1 MQFGNLCNVV
11 MPPQSK
17 LLLTVPLLGF
27 VTLRLESILTNVA
40 LPTDDQACRDLL
52 KTRKAMVEQWI
63 SKSEAFTLNE
73 ETGVVTVVTEVDAP
87 EDVLDGGADD

>member
-40 LPTDDQACRDLL
+40 LPTDDQACCDLL